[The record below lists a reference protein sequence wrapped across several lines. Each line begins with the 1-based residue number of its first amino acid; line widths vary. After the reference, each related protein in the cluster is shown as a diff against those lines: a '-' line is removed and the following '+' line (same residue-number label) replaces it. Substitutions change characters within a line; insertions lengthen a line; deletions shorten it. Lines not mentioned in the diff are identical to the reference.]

1 MYSCTHTHI
10 DTSIHDVGLNHF
22 DILSQIHQKLSSV
35 LNEAATSR
43 SPRNRRTSIT
53 VSRKQNPSTRIPNNI
68 LSHEPVSCL
77 ETAFISGILD
87 KAFLSAGFLGQR
99 LLVAMSPS
107 EQGITTSMVP
117 FSSIC
122 AIVVHGLMSLTLK
135 LLQSDFHRPGLSVCL
150 LVGRSRASV
159 GISVGRKTG
168 TDVPKGGLI
177 NLCLSSCTR
186 IYVTVYRY

>member
-10 DTSIHDVGLNHF
+10 DTSIHEVGLNHF

-35 LNEAATSR
+35 LNESR

-53 VSRKQNPSTRIPNNI
+53 VSRKQNPSTRIPINI
-68 LSHEPVSCL
+68 LSREPVSCL

-107 EQGITTSMVP
+107 EQGITTSMIP
-117 FSSIC
+117 FQSIC

-177 NLCLSSCTR
+177 H
-186 IYVTVYRY
+186 IFAVHHVHAYM

>member
-10 DTSIHDVGLNHF
+10 DTSIHEVGLNHF

-43 SPRNRRTSIT
+43 SPRNRRTSIR
-53 VSRKQNPSTRIPNNI
+53 VSRKQNPSTRIPINI

-99 LLVAMSPS
+99 LLVAMSPK
-107 EQGITTSMVP
+107 
-117 FSSIC
+117 SIC

-150 LVGRSRASV
+150 LVGRSRAST

-177 NLCLSSCTR
+177 H
-186 IYVTVYRY
+186 IFAFHHVHAYM